1 MKRTIAVAFLAA
13 AVNIALSSASAQT
26 TVKANI
32 PFNFRVGSTSM
43 PAGDYRI
50 KTTESGVVWID
61 KSDESAH
68 AVALAMTDSDP
79 ATPPAKLVFSRYG
92 SQYFLRKTLNANGE
106 DQSTFGES
114 KLEKRIRV
122 EEARLQDE
130 GKTLIALK

>member
-50 KTTESGVVWID
+50 KTTESGLVWID
-61 KSDESAH
+61 RSDGSAY
-68 AVALAMTDSDP
+68 AFALAMTYS
-79 ATPPAKLVFSRYG
+79 ATPPVKLVFNRYG